1 MKRRTINLS
10 WPATLSFSADNEN
23 ENENELF
30 SRGKLKVFY
39 KGETEDHRY
48 FSDEFSE
55 ELVKSLPYTPI
66 VSYYDEDKDDFVGHA
81 TEQAIYGIVD
91 PCGKIS
97 FEEDDKG
104 ITWAIC
110 DTVYY
115 TKRPDKVGEIAK
127 KIEGHSQSLELDP
140 NTVKYTVNYDNK
152 KHFKNIEFTAGRF
165 VGVSVL
171 GKNQKPAFT
180 GSEFFSSNS
189 DFEEKMKLL
198 KEYCE
203 QKNDATQYGG
213 KEMNLQEFMTLSW
226 GDKSQ
231 KVVEALNAE
240 YGNEYYLY
248 VMDFFDDSVVINT
261 YSYLD
266 GSIKLLRV
274 NYTCDENA
282 VVVLGDAKEVHVVY
296 EDMPEQAS
304 PNATLEEGVD
314 NTDPS
319 LVNAEKKE
327 GNIES
332 DEDSDE
338 ESNDKSKDEP
348 DDESNE
354 KEEDSKKSNEKL
366 EDKDVEEKDEN
377 SNEDKEDEKSD
388 KDVKYEKSFEENA
401 EKASEESIKS
411 VDDAAKSSEDLT
423 AENAAQMANA
433 QETQTEKVGAVNGE
447 KQEENSS
454 SAPLTDSE
462 RAEFEALKREKKENL
477 LNSYKDCLSEDEY
490 NGFFA
495 TIDSTS
501 NEELE
506 SNLLKIYK
514 RKKEEEET
522 VKPSRAFSLSAI
534 LNLNEK
540 KESSLSSLIKENL

>member
-1 MKRRTINLS
+1 MKRRTINFS

-91 PCGKIS
+91 PCREIS

-180 GSEFFSSNS
+180 GSEFFTSNG

-203 QKNDATQYGG
+203 QKNDMTQYGG

-240 YGNEYYLY
+240 YGNEYYFY

-282 VVVLGDAKEVHVVY
+282 VVVLGDATEVHVVY

-304 PNATLEEGVD
+304 SNATLEEGVD

-319 LVNAEKKE
+319 LVNAEKEE

-332 DEDSDE
+332 DEDE
-338 ESNDKSKDEP
+338 SKDESEEK
-348 DDESNE
+348 DD
-354 KEEDSKKSNEKL
+354 KANEKL
-366 EDKDVEEKDEN
+366 ENKDVEEEEDEDED
-377 SNEDKEDEKSD
+377 SNENKDVKKSD
-388 KDVKYEKSFEENA
+388 KDVKCEKSFEENA
-401 EKASEESIKS
+401 EKTSEEGIES